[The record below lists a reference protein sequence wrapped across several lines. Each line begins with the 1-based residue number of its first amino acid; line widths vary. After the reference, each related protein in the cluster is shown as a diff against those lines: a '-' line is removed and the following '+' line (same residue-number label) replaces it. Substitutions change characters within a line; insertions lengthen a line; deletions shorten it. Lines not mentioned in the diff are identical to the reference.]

1 MASRGWAP
9 PVSSFPAQA
18 GGHDGRVQSGATEP
32 DQPAAL
38 EPESRRA
45 RAGRYGR
52 RTAWYLWLSVLI
64 VAGVLFIILI
74 AENTRRVK
82 VGWVFGYSHISLVF
96 LVVFATVV
104 GWLLGLATSF
114 LVRRR
119 TRRI

>member
-1 MASRGWAP
+1 M
-9 PVSSFPAQA
+9 
-18 GGHDGRVQSGATEP
+18 
-32 DQPAAL
+32 
-38 EPESRRA
+38 
-45 RAGRYGR
+45 
-52 RTAWYLWLSVLI
+52 LI

-82 VGWVFGYSHISLVF
+82 VGWVFRYSHISLVF